1 MGQNFQQVAS
11 RKENISAIE
20 PLVSAMRTISLSQ
33 WRMALN
39 RHETLESFL
48 PLLDEAYAVLEA
60 NAGNAYTQSE
70 TTEKTLIILGSNR
83 GLCGAFNKHLLRYAR
98 KKDMAATDFNE
109 VYLTGNKLPALF
121 KPMGF
126 ENMISL
132 AFPDI
137 SAIPDA
143 MQLFQ
148 LESIEQLTG
157 KSIFILFN
165 QYQGAGRYK
174 TVSEQIYPLKPQDRS
189 EKRLEALES
198 IIDTDARSLG
208 LRLRQLSFSS
218 RLQATLYS
226 SMASEHS
233 ARFALME
240 NADQNIENL
249 ISELEIILQDY
260 RKGKITAETQEL
272 AISSG
277 LLGNK

>member
-174 TVSEQIYPLKPQDRS
+174 TVSEQIYPQTTGPLRKAIRGIRIDHRH
-189 EKRLEALES
+189 RRALTWAAAAAALIQLAPASHPVFLHGERTLRAFC
-198 IIDTDARSLG
+198 IDGERG
-208 LRLRQLSFSS
+208 PE
-218 RLQATLYS
+218 Y
-226 SMASEHS
+226 
-233 ARFALME
+233 
-240 NADQNIENL
+240 
-249 ISELEIILQDY
+249 
-260 RKGKITAETQEL
+260 
-272 AISSG
+272 
-277 LLGNK
+277 